1 MAQTNATGSPGFV
14 RVDRFNVSAAGRD
27 ELLRRIQE
35 THEVLRAQRG
45 YVRDYVLERAN
56 PSDGVGLMTIVEW
69 DGTARPETVRD
80 AVREMHRRANF
91 DPNEMYARLRVEADI
106 ETYHETRSL
115 VSPSAASASGTYEND
130 PADEL
135 PFDDAPDTTLLKRA
149 TVRRRYTGDIAG
161 SSTAHV
167 MMYRSTADRVGYVA
181 TDIFD
186 GAVAGRKGGFV
197 FQHGGSIDR
206 GVLRPFGYVVPGS
219 GSGEL
224 AGIMGDIEIA
234 FVPPATH
241 TIALTYRFE

>member
-1 MAQTNATGSPGFV
+1 
-14 RVDRFNVSAAGRD
+14 
-27 ELLRRIQE
+27 
-35 THEVLRAQRG
+35 
-45 YVRDYVLERAN
+45 
-56 PSDGVGLMTIVEW
+56 
-69 DGTARPETVRD
+69 
-80 AVREMHRRANF
+80 
-91 DPNEMYARLRVEADI
+91 
-106 ETYHETRSL
+106 
-115 VSPSAASASGTYEND
+115 
-130 PADEL
+130 
-135 PFDDAPDTTLLKRA
+135 
-149 TVRRRYTGDIAG
+149 
-161 SSTAHV
+161 
-167 MMYRSTADRVGYVA
+167 MYRSTADRVGYVA